1 MIAMKR
7 QINRAIFFL
16 GIVLILYGLLLII
29 IPEKAVVALKSSS
42 HVFLRICI
50 PLCLVFILMLV
61 LNLYLMPADIAR
73 VLGKG
78 SGVKGKFI
86 SASAGIISVGPIYAW
101 YPLLKNL
108 KEKGAAN
115 DLIAIFLNNRA
126 IKPFLLPVMIS
137 YFGWL
142 YVLILTIFTVLGS
155 LFVGYS
161 MSILVKEEINL

>member
-1 MIAMKR
+1 MA
-7 QINRAIFFL
+7 
-16 GIVLILYGLLLII
+16 
-29 IPEKAVVALKSSS
+29 
-42 HVFLRICI
+42 
-50 PLCLVFILMLV
+50 
-61 LNLYLMPADIAR
+61 
-73 VLGKG
+73 
-78 SGVKGKFI
+78 GKFI

-101 YPLLKNL
+101 YPLLKDL